1 MIVLDDFVPCPTWP
15 PIAGG
20 RVDTVRQEWLAD
32 ERFTSVDVMVAE
44 DTSVVIAVK
53 K

>member
-1 MIVLDDFVPCPTWP
+1 
-15 PIAGG
+15 
-20 RVDTVRQEWLAD
+20 VDTLRLDWLSD
-32 ERFTSVDVMVAE
+32 ERFSSVDVMVAE

>member
-1 MIVLDDFVPCPTWP
+1 
-15 PIAGG
+15 
-20 RVDTVRQEWLAD
+20 VDTLRLEWLSD